1 MNIDQ
6 AFPSNYIKASDLAGR
21 AVAVVIDRVAVEEVG
36 RNKDTK
42 PVLYFRGKEKGL
54 VLNRTNSNKISEI
67 AGSKDTEDWAGV
79 TVAIYPTTTEFGGE
93 TVECIRVKA
102 VPPRQQQPAPAP
114 KPQPV
119 APPAEDLGG
128 GVLTEDDIP
137 FARMPSF

>member
-21 AVAVVIDRVAVEEVG
+21 AVPVVIDRVAVEEVG

-54 VLNRTNSNKISEI
+54 VLNRTNSNKIAEL
-67 AGSKDTEDWAGV
+67 AGSKDTEDWTGV
-79 TVAIYPTTTEFGGE
+79 QIAIYPTNTEFGGE

-102 VPPRQQQPAPAP
+102 VPPRQQQTAPAAA
-114 KPQPV
+114 V
-119 APPAEDLGG
+119 APPPPPPVELS
-128 GVLTEDDIP
+128 EDDIT
-137 FARMPSF
+137 F